1 MNMKEINDKFL
12 EREFEILKR
21 FEEVRPTKEFLA
33 EAIEVL
39 DMEFGGDTISDMII
53 EGIIKNEQ

>member
-1 MNMKEINDKFL
+1 MNMKEVNDKFM
-12 EREFEILKR
+12 EREAEILKR
-21 FEEVRPTKEFLA
+21 FDEVRPNKTFLM

-39 DMEFGGDTISDMII
+39 DMEFGGDVISDMII